1 MEKSKAETGREEA
14 GARQENKKKE
24 KKSSFWK
31 YFLLYYGLMMALYLY
46 FMLGNLSMAPK
57 FVYTQF

>member
-1 MEKSKAETGREEA
+1 MGKERKPEKGEPKGMEPVDP
-14 GARQENKKKE
+14 KKE
-24 KKSSFWK
+24 RRQFWK
-31 YFLLYYGLMMALYLY
+31 YFLVFYALMMVLYLY

>member
-1 MEKSKAETGREEA
+1 MDKGRKPEEMVPKGMEPVDP
-14 GARQENKKKE
+14 KKE
-24 KKSSFWK
+24 RRQFWK
-31 YFLLYYGLMMALYLY
+31 YFLIFYGLMLVLYLY